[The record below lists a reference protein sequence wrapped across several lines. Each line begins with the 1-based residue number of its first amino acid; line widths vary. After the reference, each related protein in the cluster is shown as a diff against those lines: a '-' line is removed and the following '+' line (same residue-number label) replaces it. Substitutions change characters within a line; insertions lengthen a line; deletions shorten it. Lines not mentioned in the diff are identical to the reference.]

1 MVRLEAALDE
11 GAVPLA
17 RTSPKPGAAAAAA
30 QPSAPRE
37 GPKRSSLAQERSRA
51 TRQKLVKAALDLW
64 NERGFESGIDITT
77 AEEIAARAGVAKG
90 TFYFHFARKE
100 QVLLEMGWLAA
111 RVLYEDALKA
121 LASGRSLDL
130 VLEQL
135 MTTLGQRIEKGPR
148 AAVRRS
154 VQEFYRAPDAEL
166 QNDQEHFGFGRAFS
180 VVFTHAQES
189 GELPRDVPSKELAAM
204 LTALV
209 MNAVRAW
216 TLNESVDLPALLRRR
231 TEVLLAG
238 ARNLVTRPPRRR
250 AKAPTRRV

>member
-1 MVRLEAALDE
+1 M
-11 GAVPLA
+11 A

-30 QPSAPRE
+30 ATPPNAPRE
-37 GPKRSSLAQERSRA
+37 GPKRSLLAQERSRA
-51 TRQKLVKAALDLW
+51 TRQKLVKAALELW
-64 NERGFESGIDITT
+64 NERGFETGIEITT

-135 MTTLGQRIEKGPR
+135 MTTLGGRIEKGPR

-154 VQEFYRAPDAEL
+154 IQEFYRVPDADL
-166 QNDQEHFGFGRAFS
+166 QNDQEHFSFERAFS

-189 GELPRDVPSKELAAM
+189 GELPRDVPPKDLAAM

-209 MNAVRAW
+209 MNGIRAW
-216 TLNESVDLPALLRRR
+216 TLDEDVDLPAVLRQR

-238 ARNLVTRPPRRR
+238 ARNLVVDQPRRR
-250 AKAPTRRV
+250 RGR